1 MLDVL
6 ELEKRWLRYR
16 LKKLIPLVAAAAILF
31 IAGGTMSY
39 LYVSNPQIFKGKAT
53 DNEVITEQ
61 AKPVQAS
68 VQPVIDANKSIVV
81 ATAQPQDKEQNVLKP
96 SFDFMYNIEDQVI
109 NYNNAKAENK
119 STEAIAQVSEQP
131 TKMIRQVETKQ
142 VKKAAPTPKKKT
154 PVKKPVKVATK
165 TAPKKSTVAAKP
177 TKSVIVE
184 KKEPVVEKSSEETI
198 VQISHEQVS
207 EDELNS
213 VIKRFNKQN
222 NPALSLFI
230 AKTYYDRGNYKEAY
244 NYALVTNN
252 LNPSIEDSVLIFAR
266 SLVKLGKKEDAI
278 KTLDAYIGNTSSIN
292 AKILLN
298 EIQKGKFK

>member
-16 LKKLIPLVAAAAILF
+16 LKKLVPLIALTAIFF
-31 IAGGTMSY
+31 IAAGTMSF
-39 LYVSNPQIFKGKAT
+39 LYVSNPQIFKGTATEKQVASNQVKPEKAP
-53 DNEVITEQ
+53 
-61 AKPVQAS
+61 A
-68 VQPVIDANKSIVV
+68 QPATDANKSIEVV
-81 ATAQPQDKEQNVLKP
+81 TVQPQDEQQNILKP
-96 SFDFMYNIEDQVI
+96 SFNFMYNIEDQVI
-109 NYNNAKAENK
+109 NYNNAKTADAAKAVDKGTEKPDK
-119 STEAIAQVSEQP
+119 SI
-131 TKMIRQVETKQ
+131 KQ
-142 VKKAAPTPKKKT
+142 VQPPVKKTAVKPKKKT
-154 PVKKPVKVATK
+154 PVKKPVKVAAK
-165 TAPKKSTVAAKP
+165 TAPKESPVAVKPASTI
-177 TKSVIVE
+177 TVE
-184 KKEPVVEKSSEETI
+184 KKEPVVEESSEETI
-198 VQISHEQVS
+198 VQISHEEVS

-278 KTLDAYIGNTSSIN
+278 TTLEAYINNTSSIN